1 MDFISTLLNRLQR
14 ASPAELATLHAD
26 YEAYLSRLD
35 NQARMQAIG
44 QVEPV
49 LKQLMQQS
57 IARMDS
63 AMAAYEQSR
72 TAALIGN

>member
-49 LKQLMQQS
+49 LKQ
-57 IARMDS
+57 
-63 AMAAYEQSR
+63 
-72 TAALIGN
+72 IGRAHV